1 MNAALTVSR
10 NNQGTYMTIESQGD
24 IDGIMNAGRVV
35 ARVRDTMLSAVE
47 PGMTTAELDE
57 LGGALLERLGARSA
71 PRVTYNFP
79 GATCISINEEAA
91 HGIPGKRIIQAG
103 DIVNIDV
110 SAELEGYF
118 ADTGGTIV
126 VPPVTKI
133 KARLCHATQL
143 ALKHALAEARAGA
156 PINRIGKA
164 IQRTAKSHGFK
175 TIRNLAGHGIGRS
188 LHEEPDGI
196 VSYFDRHDT
205 RRLRLGQVIAI
216 EPFLSTKSTAVTE
229 ADDGWTLVGH
239 PANLSAQ
246 YEHTIIVT
254 RGAPIV
260 ATLSEAQA

>member
-1 MNAALTVSR
+1 
-10 NNQGTYMTIESQGD
+10 MTIENQSD

-35 ARVRDTMLSAVE
+35 AKVRDAMLSAVE

-57 LGGALLERLGARSA
+57 LGGALLESMGARSA

-91 HGIPGKRIIQAG
+91 HGIPGKRIVQAG

-143 ALKHALAEARAGA
+143 SLKHALAEARAGA
-156 PINRIGKA
+156 SINRIGKA

-175 TIRNLAGHGIGRS
+175 TIKNLAGHGIGRS
-188 LHEEPDGI
+188 LHEEPEGI

-216 EPFLSTKSTAVTE
+216 EPFLSTKSTSVTE
-229 ADDGWTLVGH
+229 TDDGWTLVGH
-239 PANLSAQ
+239 SGNLSAQ

-254 RGAPIV
+254 RGAPMI
-260 ATLSEAQA
+260 ATLSEAHG

>member
-1 MNAALTVSR
+1 
-10 NNQGTYMTIESQGD
+10 MTIENQSD

-35 ARVRDTMLSAVE
+35 AKVRDVMLSAVE
-47 PGMTTAELDE
+47 PGMTTAELDDI
-57 LGGALLERLGARSA
+57 GGALLESMGARSA
-71 PRVTYNFP
+71 PRITYNFP
-79 GATCISINEEAA
+79 GATCISINEEVA
-91 HGIPGKRIIQAG
+91 HGIPGKRIVQAG

-126 VPPVTKI
+126 APPVTKI

-143 ALKHALAEARAGA
+143 ALKHALAEARAGV

-164 IQRTAKSHGFK
+164 IQHTAKSHRFK
-175 TIRNLAGHGIGRS
+175 TIKNLAGHGIGRS
-188 LHEEPDGI
+188 LHEEPEGI

-216 EPFLSTKSTAVTE
+216 EPFLSTKSTSVTE
-229 ADDGWTLVGH
+229 TDDGWTLVGH
-239 PANLSAQ
+239 SGNLSAQ

-254 RGAPIV
+254 RGAPMI
-260 ATLSEAQA
+260 ATLSEARG